1 MLLHTPEE
9 SQISQNCQNASKER
23 ICSRSTH
30 LSLSAPIKEGHPTKL
45 KTIKFVVLYLTD
57 PEIQNT
63 THLARS
69 GVLSSLALCS
79 SPLVQANIEAIGL
92 VDVALPCWC

>member
-1 MLLHTPEE
+1 MFTVDSSEPICTY
-9 SQISQNCQNASKER
+9 QIRAS
-23 ICSRSTH
+23 
-30 LSLSAPIKEGHPTKL
+30 TKL